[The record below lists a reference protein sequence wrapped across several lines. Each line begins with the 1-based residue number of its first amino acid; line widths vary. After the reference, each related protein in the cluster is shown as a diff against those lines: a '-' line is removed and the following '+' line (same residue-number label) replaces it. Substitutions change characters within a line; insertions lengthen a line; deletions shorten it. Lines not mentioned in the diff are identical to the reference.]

1 MSEDIKGRNMSRLQY
16 EESQKGA
23 VFVEATISLSI
34 FMFTIFM
41 ILNIAQMAYAQERMC
56 LGLDLTA
63 KEIAEFS
70 NVAYSTGVSQTFS
83 GSGGKSSEWANKAAE
98 FIEKI
103 GNAIGSK
110 TITSAGQAL
119 EGDSIS
125 SIMTQL
131 GGVALASKLLEK
143 NVAPDGDY
151 DAFLQRNHISSVN
164 LLNSRFENQDV
175 FLEMTMKIKV
185 VQFLNVDYE
194 FTLGHCS
201 YARVWYGEHNSKKE

>member
-1 MSEDIKGRNMSRLQY
+1 MSENGINGKKKAVMC

-70 NVAYSTGVSQTFS
+70 NVAYSTGVAQKFS
-83 GSGGKSSEWANKAAE
+83 EGGGKSSEWANKAAA
-98 FIEKI
+98 FLEKI
-103 GNAIGSK
+103 GSAIGSN

-125 SIMTQL
+125 AVMTQL

-151 DAFLQRNHISSVN
+151 NAFLQRNHISSVN

-185 VQFLNVDYE
+185 IQLLNIEYE

-201 YARVWYGEHNSKKE
+201 YARVWFGEHNSK